1 MSDPTVT
8 LSIDGVRV
16 SVPKGT
22 LIVDAAKLA
31 GIEIPVFCYHPK
43 LKPVGMCRMCLVEVG
58 QPERDRQSGEA
69 LRGADGQPVIRFSP
83 KLETACT
90 TPVGEGWVVRVSSDK
105 AREGRKQ
112 ILEYLLTS
120 HPLDCPICDKG
131 GECPLQNLTLEHG
144 PGKSRFLVDEKQHLG
159 KSIPLGELIYLDQER
174 CIQCARCTRFQE
186 SVVGDAV
193 IGLAQRGRRLQIV
206 TFSEPGF
213 DSYFSGDT
221 TDICPVGA
229 LTTADFRFGA
239 RPWEL
244 RASASICPH
253 CPVGC
258 NLALNMRRE
267 DLSGG
272 REVVK
277 RVLPRQNE
285 AVNEIW
291 ICDKGRFAH
300 HYAGSPQRL
309 AVPLVRRGAELVAA
323 TWDEALDHA
332 AQGLRMAGPAVLGI
346 AGGRASNEDLFR
358 FRTLIEGIGGRAVL
372 DDPMAGGDVVQ
383 RAGVGLGTDL
393 GRLGAGDLILVI
405 ATDLHEEAPI
415 WWLRVKQAA
424 DRGAR
429 LIVANGRPT
438 RLDTVSSQVLRYAF
452 GEATRVAYDLFAAT
466 SGWGDLRGPVK
477 DKAVRETARAIAE
490 ANNVVIF
497 FGREGLDFEG
507 TAELAESCAALLAAT
522 GHLGRP
528 DNGLIGVWPRS
539 NTQGAWDMGIRPD
552 PDGLPTALEAASAI
566 HIMAA
571 DPAGDNPQSKVV
583 LQAAKFLVVQEL
595 FLTETAKLA
604 DVVLP
609 ARSFIERE
617 GTFTSGER
625 RVQRFFTGVRALGES
640 RPDYEILAQLGGRL
654 GVRMREGASAQVF
667 EAIAASVADYAGLS
681 YAELSRTAPEW
692 PPVGQDDL
700 YFGGAAQKNGQGL
713 GVQLAPAVESGE
725 SVRQSPVEPHERGER
740 RSILLVPVARL
751 YDHGTTVRPSA
762 VLAPRLAE
770 RRLEINPAEA
780 SRIGLRERGKVEIR
794 WDGRVESVEAVT
806 SADVPEGVALLPR
819 SLGIALDAPVQ
830 VELKVV
836 A

>member
-1 MSDPTVT
+1 
-8 LSIDGVRV
+8 
-16 SVPKGT
+16 
-22 LIVDAAKLA
+22 
-31 GIEIPVFCYHPK
+31 
-43 LKPVGMCRMCLVEVG
+43 
-58 QPERDRQSGEA
+58 
-69 LRGADGQPVIRFSP
+69 
-83 KLETACT
+83 
-90 TPVGEGWVVRVSSDK
+90 
-105 AREGRKQ
+105 
-112 ILEYLLTS
+112 
-120 HPLDCPICDKG
+120 
-131 GECPLQNLTLEHG
+131 
-144 PGKSRFLVDEKQHLG
+144 
-159 KSIPLGELIYLDQER
+159 
-174 CIQCARCTRFQE
+174 
-186 SVVGDAV
+186 
-193 IGLAQRGRRLQIV
+193 
-206 TFSEPGF
+206 
-213 DSYFSGDT
+213 
-221 TDICPVGA
+221 
-229 LTTADFRFGA
+229 
-239 RPWEL
+239 
-244 RASASICPH
+244 
-253 CPVGC
+253 
-258 NLALNMRRE
+258 MRRE

-332 AQGLRMAGPAVLGI
+332 AQGLRMAGSAVLGI
-346 AGGRASNEDLFR
+346 AGGRASNEDLFH
-358 FRTLIEGIGGRAVL
+358 FRALIEGIGGRAVL

-383 RAGVGLGTDL
+383 RAGVGRGTNL

-424 DRGAR
+424 DRGAT

-438 RLDTVSSQVLRYAF
+438 RLDKVSSQVLRFAY
-452 GEATRVAYDLFAAT
+452 GEATGVAYGLFAAA
-466 SGWGDLRGPVK
+466 GGGDNPRIRVK
-477 DKAVRETARAIAE
+477 DKAVREAARAIAD

-539 NTQGAWDMGIRPD
+539 NTQGAWDMGFRPD
-552 PDGLPTALEAASAI
+552 PGGLPAAVEAASAI
-566 HIMAA
+566 HVMAA
-571 DPAGDNPQSKVV
+571 DPAGDNPQLKVL

-595 FLTETAKLA
+595 FLTETARLA
-604 DVVLP
+604 DVVFP

-617 GTFTSGER
+617 GTSTSGER
-625 RVQRFFTGVRALGES
+625 RVQRFFMGVRPLGES

-654 GVRMREGASAQVF
+654 GVRLREGAAAQVF
-667 EAIAASVADYAGLS
+667 DALAASAPDYAGLS
-681 YAELSRTAPEW
+681 YAKLSHTASEW
-692 PPVGQDDL
+692 PPVGENDL

-713 GVQLAPAVESGE
+713 GVQLAPAVESGI
-725 SVRQSPVEPHERGER
+725 SVRPSPVEPREQSER
-740 RSILLVPVARL
+740 RNTLLVPVARL

-762 VLAPRLAE
+762 VLAARLAA
-770 RRLEINPAEA
+770 RRLELNPAEA
-780 SRIGLRERGKVEIR
+780 NRIGLREGGKVEIR

-806 SADVPEGVALLPR
+806 SADVPQGVALLPR

-830 VELKVV
+830 VELKAVP
-836 A
+836 